1 MSQYL
6 YAIIPYE
13 SGVSFSKE
21 DYPAWSP
28 VLPEL
33 KDIHSEFTDEEGLML
48 FKDFL
53 MINTCYRQSA
63 FTDNRDGYCWIRAD
77 ICKIAR
83 ALGASEVWYVEELI
97 TDEMDDWEF
106 SFDEWRNRLKNEKK
120 HLVAELST
128 DVLKGKETYSY
139 YHDDFSDVILERPVK
154 IKNDKRNGKLLH

>member
-1 MSQYL
+1 MSQYI

-13 SGVSFSKE
+13 SGISFSKDE
-21 DYPAWSP
+21 PYQFVLDPE
-28 VLPEL
+28 LPEL
-33 KDIHSEFTDEEGLML
+33 KDIHSEFTDVLYL

-53 MINTCYRQSA
+53 MINICYRQSA

-83 ALGASEVWYVEELI
+83 ALGASEVWYVEEAI
-97 TDEMDDWEF
+97 TDEMNEWGF
-106 SFDEWRNRLKNEKK
+106 SFDKWRNSLKNEKK

-128 DVLKGKETYSY
+128 DVLKGKEIYSY

-154 IKNDKRNGKLLH
+154 IKNNKRNGKQLY

>member
-1 MSQYL
+1 MSQYI

-13 SGVSFSKE
+13 SGISFSKDE
-21 DYPAWSP
+21 PYQFVLDPE
-28 VLPEL
+28 LPEL
-33 KDIHSEFTDEEGLML
+33 KDIHSEFTEEDVLYL

-53 MINTCYRQSA
+53 MINICYRQSA

-83 ALGASEVWYVEELI
+83 ALGASEVWYVEEA
-97 TDEMDDWEF
+97 TVDEMEVWEF
-106 SFDEWRNRLKNEKK
+106 SFDKWRNRLKNEEK

-128 DVLKGKETYSY
+128 DVLKGKETYCY

-154 IKNDKRNGKLLH
+154 IKNDKRNGK

>member
-1 MSQYL
+1 MSQYI

-13 SGVSFSKE
+13 SGVSFSK
-21 DYPAWSP
+21 DDPFPCVWYP

-33 KDIHSEFTDEEGLML
+33 KDIHSEFTDDMCL

-77 ICKIAR
+77 ICKIAK

-97 TDEMDDWEF
+97 TDEMEDWDF
-106 SFDEWRNRLKNEKK
+106 SFDEWRNSLENEKS
-120 HLVAELST
+120 HLVVELST
-128 DVLKGKETYSY
+128 DVLKGKAIYSY
-139 YHDDFSDVILERPVK
+139 YHDNFKDVILERPIK
-154 IKNDKRNGKLLH
+154 IKNYKDKEKH